1 MMDFPQDAVL
11 ELPSNITATYMS
23 EGAANV
29 VYTINV
35 PPQGNGAENGDAE
48 ASNPW
53 HGMSVLFKPSRDSPF
68 QLSTSCPGD
77 FIYP

>member
-1 MMDFPQDAVL
+1 MIDFPVDAVL
-11 ELPSNITATYMS
+11 ELPSNISATYMS

-35 PPQGNGAENGDAE
+35 PPQGNEAENGDAE
-48 ASNPW
+48 APNPW
-53 HGMSVLFKPSRDSPF
+53 HGMFAPFKPSRDSPF

-77 FIYP
+77 SIYP